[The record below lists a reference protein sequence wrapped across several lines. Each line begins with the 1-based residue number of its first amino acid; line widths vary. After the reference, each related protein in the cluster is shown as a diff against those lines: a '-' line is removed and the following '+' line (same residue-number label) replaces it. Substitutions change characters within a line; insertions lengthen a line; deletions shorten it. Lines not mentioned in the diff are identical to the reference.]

1 MQRWICKVLY
11 PYPTYQSLLQATSLG
26 CPVSPHLEEE
36 EGDIQGVIQVIQ
48 EVHQCQLELLH
59 DKCTL
64 AFQVTLQVRKIHYLA
79 NLGLVCILNDLVKKV
94 KIEFTKQVGIPV
106 FFVSFVIFIWA
117 AAARHVATQVK

>member
-1 MQRWICKVLY
+1 M
-11 PYPTYQSLLQATSLG
+11 LQATSLG
-26 CPVSPHLEEE
+26 CPVCPHLEEE

-106 FFVSFVIFIWA
+106 FCFFVICI
-117 AAARHVATQVK
+117 